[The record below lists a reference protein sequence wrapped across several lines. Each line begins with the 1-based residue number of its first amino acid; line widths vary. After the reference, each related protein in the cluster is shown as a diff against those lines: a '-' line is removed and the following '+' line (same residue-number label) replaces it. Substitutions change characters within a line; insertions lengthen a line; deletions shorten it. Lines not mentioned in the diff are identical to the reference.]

1 MNYNNRIIII
11 IIINNSFLLYFSL
24 TALLIYWVLAFVSK
38 TIKFAKYTE
47 HGIGLRQLR
56 FGITGLLS
64 LLYGLLLAV
73 EINVIMT
80 RVMIVC
86 LWFVFLVVDSPFLF
100 FSLWLSIFR
109 NILLLQS
116 RIIQKSALSAW
127 QTARNLGSSECNP
140 IFNLGFKVVS
150 VRIQTIYSSSGLSN
164 FTYFCGTQKVI
175 FGRIF
180 KLHKCWLYYKL

>member
-1 MNYNNRIIII
+1 M
-11 IIINNSFLLYFSL
+11 IIINNSFLLYFSF

-86 LWFVFLVVDSPFLF
+86 L
-100 FSLWLSIFR
+100 
-109 NILLLQS
+109 
-116 RIIQKSALSAW
+116 
-127 QTARNLGSSECNP
+127 
-140 IFNLGFKVVS
+140 
-150 VRIQTIYSSSGLSN
+150 
-164 FTYFCGTQKVI
+164 
-175 FGRIF
+175 
-180 KLHKCWLYYKL
+180 